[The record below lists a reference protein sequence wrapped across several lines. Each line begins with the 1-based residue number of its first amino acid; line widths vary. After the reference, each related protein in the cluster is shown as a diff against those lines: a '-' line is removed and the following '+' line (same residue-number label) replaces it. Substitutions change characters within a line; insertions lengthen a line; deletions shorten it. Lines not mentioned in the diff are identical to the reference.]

1 MSRLPL
7 FALSFFARKESES
20 VEGKRDEEP
29 PDEETTHPPAPFR
42 SSTTKKLACV
52 DETRAAPIVKFFKPA
67 RSMAAPAD
75 AKPAPGLRNR
85 HPTERSASGCVE
97 RRRRMNSRARD
108 AASESRVR
116 RNVTAVTIQ
125 PARLLVSPRKTFS
138 DAAPSR
144 VSSDEPSSARSPP
157 RSMNGERRYPNAS
170 TETKSVSDSS
180 AEDEVREVSIS
191 DAFFASSK
199 SSPTFVSE
207 RTIFAVLRNPPH
219 GDTSSTLSSTPAV
232 SCPSAPAFMNAAPPA
247 VPGTPTANSKPLQF
261 FLLSDA
267 PSALNGVPEPT
278 RNRRVFLVLVFFFVF
293 LAPDDAS
300 SSSSSH
306 TASSSCT
313 NSTLFTITTPSNPDA
328 ENSTFEPLPM
338 TTLST
343 P

>member
-1 MSRLPL
+1 
-7 FALSFFARKESES
+7 
-20 VEGKRDEEP
+20 
-29 PDEETTHPPAPFR
+29 
-42 SSTTKKLACV
+42 
-52 DETRAAPIVKFFKPA
+52 
-67 RSMAAPAD
+67 
-75 AKPAPGLRNR
+75 
-85 HPTERSASGCVE
+85 
-97 RRRRMNSRARD
+97 
-108 AASESRVR
+108 
-116 RNVTAVTIQ
+116 
-125 PARLLVSPRKTFS
+125 
-138 DAAPSR
+138 
-144 VSSDEPSSARSPP
+144 
-157 RSMNGERRYPNAS
+157 MNGERRYPNAS

-191 DAFFASSK
+191 DAFFASSE
-199 SSPTFVSE
+199 SSPTFVSRE
-207 RTIFAVLRNPPH
+207 ETIFAVLRNRPH

-267 PSALNGVPEPT
+267 PSALKGVPEPT
-278 RNRRVFLVLVFFFVF
+278 RNRRVFVFLVFVIVF
-293 LAPDDAS
+293 LALNDDAS

-313 NSTLFTITTPSNPDA
+313 NSTLLTITTPSNPDA